1 MAIANPW
8 SLTERAVIRR
18 GHTGDTIR
26 CFLMIDFYHNL
37 AKRLPVFEAMRQAQL
52 VMLRG
57 QDVRVQATSVLLGTV
72 PV

>member
-1 MAIANPW
+1 
-8 SLTERAVIRR
+8 
-18 GHTGDTIR
+18 
-26 CFLMIDFYHNL
+26 MIDFYHNL
-37 AKRLPVFEAMRQAQL
+37 AKRLPVFEEMRQAQL